1 MDDAVNAFAK
11 QFELSGAPDGPLA
24 GMTFGAKDLYEIS
37 GHVTGYGNPEWARTR
52 RAASSTAFAVQ
63 ALLDAGATLIGKTHT
78 DELAYSLMGANAHYG
93 TPVNSAD
100 PRRVPGGSSSGS
112 AAAVAAGLVDIGLGS
127 DTGGSVRLP
136 ASFCGLWGIRTT
148 FGLISLAGAMPFT
161 RSFDTVGWFARDA
174 RRMTRA
180 AQAYGCP
187 EGTPPARLV
196 LPVDIW
202 ARAEPDC
209 VARLAP
215 ALARLQAHLAPAD
228 PIILAPEGL
237 STWREAFRIC
247 QAAEIWDC
255 LGDWVTNS
263 SPAFGPGIRERF
275 EIAAT
280 LDDNTKA
287 DARATHEA
295 VRACMA
301 DVVGGNTIMVL
312 PTSPAP
318 APMLNADAGALDDF
332 RRRAFEMLCPA
343 GLAGFP
349 QLSVPSGT
357 VDGGPVGLSLV
368 GAPGQDR
375 QLILLAEAAGLG
387 RPD

>member
-1 MDDAVNAFAK
+1 MDDSVNAFAEI
-11 QFELSGAPDGPLA
+11 FELRGKNAGPLA

-52 RAASSTAFAVQ
+52 APAGSTAYAVQ
-63 ALLDAGATLIGKTHT
+63 ALLDAGATLTGKTHT
-78 DELAYSLMGANAHYG
+78 DELAYSLMGVNAHYG

-136 ASFCGLWGIRTT
+136 ASFCGLWGIRSS
-148 FGLISLAGAMPFT
+148 FGLVSLEGAMPFT

-174 RRMTRA
+174 RHMTLA

-187 EGTPPARLV
+187 EGTAPRRLV

-202 ARAEPDC
+202 AQAEPDC
-209 VARLAP
+209 VAALAP
-215 ALARLQAHLAPAD
+215 ALARLQAHFAPVT
-228 PIILAPEGL
+228 PVILAPEGL
-237 STWREAFRIC
+237 ATWRETFRIC
-247 QAAEIWDC
+247 QAAEIWEC
-255 LGDWVTNS
+255 LGAWVTS
-263 SPAFGPGIRERF
+263 STPDFGPGIRERF
-275 EIAAT
+275 EIAAA
-280 LDDNTKA
+280 LDEDTKA
-287 DARATHEA
+287 EARAAHTRI
-295 VRACMA
+295 RARMA
-301 DVVGGNTIMVL
+301 EVVGTDTVMVL

-318 APMLNADAGALDDF
+318 APMLKADAAALDDF

-343 GLAGFP
+343 GLAGLP
-349 QLSVPSGT
+349 QVSVPSGL
-357 VDGGPVGLSLV
+357 VDGGPVGLGLV

-375 QLILLAEAAGLG
+375 QLIALAEAAGLG
-387 RPD
+387 HAP